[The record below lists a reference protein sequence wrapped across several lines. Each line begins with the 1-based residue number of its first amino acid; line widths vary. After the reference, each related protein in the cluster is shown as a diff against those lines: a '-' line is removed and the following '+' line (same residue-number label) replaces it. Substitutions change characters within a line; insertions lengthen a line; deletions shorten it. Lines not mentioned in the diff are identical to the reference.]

1 MLNYNDTLCYD
12 TWLKPLRYALKGYDT
27 HLRCYDT
34 LRYDNCK
41 L

>member
-1 MLNYNDTLCYD
+1 MLNYNDTLRYD

-27 HLRCYDT
+27 